1 MRRVFSLKTITAK
14 LSTAALALTILAASA
29 GGAGLL
35 GLYDAGRTIDAL
47 SSSATAMDKMNAAIV
62 AVQALYGSGDPAAAA
77 AARRAIADV
86 RSRVGLA
93 DQDGTAVHLQAM
105 DAAVD
110 RLTGSWDAI
119 ATERQHIVRAL
130 SALQASAAQLQQDS
144 DHAVEATNDE
154 IAGIEERL
162 DNSRCVA
169 TGLID
174 AEVRLAKAQA
184 SLEDYLRQ
192 SRDQD
197 LVDGRAYLSAA
208 ARLSLDNAASN
219 SDDSLAA
226 ALKTDAD
233 AAAALA
239 AAEFGLPL
247 AAAVKAADDAALRA
261 AWPELSHR
269 FATLLAAIETEA
281 TAVRGQA
288 DKLGNRLAGWSV
300 KRENQIA
307 AGQTAR
313 QIGDKTSALL
323 RSTQVYRLEPTTENR
338 ASLLGAIADLKPTL
352 AALPGGADSR
362 LLGDFGVFAAAAG
375 RLVTATEALQT
386 DQAEALG
393 QSHAA
398 TEAIADRVSMVAAAA
413 RAARQSNI
421 AIVLATVAGLLAL
434 SLGVTVLLRLGI
446 ARPIRRVT
454 ATMRQLAAGQ
464 LDIDMPPA
472 GDDEIGAM
480 VAALTVF
487 RDSARDR
494 ERLRAAAERE
504 HQRREQRARQ
514 IAGLIAA
521 FDRSVGALADAVSQ
535 QIGRLGSDVAELQS
549 VADAAARRAAS
560 ADAAG
565 GLATSAIDAV
575 AAATGELA
583 RSVAQSQQQTR
594 ATSDCAAGCVDRSR
608 AASGVITGLAE
619 AIGRIAAVVDIIQ
632 AIADQTNLLA
642 LNATI
647 EAARAGEA
655 GRGFAVVAGEVKNL
669 AGQTR
674 QLTDDIRAH
683 IGSIETSA
691 NSAVDQVRIIVVS
704 LDDIAAAA
712 SAALEQVSLQG
723 RVTAAISDSA
733 RAATGS
739 ASALAGETAA
749 LSEHATRTSAVAE
762 GFFATTSSV
771 STEIGQMLA
780 LIADFTEAVRAA

>member
-192 SRDQD
+192 SRNQD

-233 AAAALA
+233 AAAA
-239 AAEFGLPL
+239 L

-504 HQRREQRARQ
+504 HQCREQRARQ

-739 ASALAGETAA
+739 ASALADETAA

>member
-239 AAEFGLPL
+239 AA
-247 AAAVKAADDAALRA
+247 VKAADDAALRA

-421 AIVLATVAGLLAL
+421 AIVLATVTGLLAL
-434 SLGVTVLLRLGI
+434 SLGVTALLRLGI

-739 ASALAGETAA
+739 ASALADETAA

>member
-239 AAEFGLPL
+239 AA
-247 AAAVKAADDAALRA
+247 VKAADDAALRA

-421 AIVLATVAGLLAL
+421 AIVLATVTGLLAL

>member
-239 AAEFGLPL
+239 AA
-247 AAAVKAADDAALRA
+247 VKAADDSALRA

-575 AAATGELA
+575 AAATGELV

-739 ASALAGETAA
+739 ASALADETAA
-749 LSEHATRTSAVAE
+749 LSEHATSTSAVAE